1 MAIPPGGNE
10 QVRGA
15 KTADLCRRSLARG
28 YLSRAALL
36 RGRGTR
42 RLARSPSRRLRGRRL
57 PAGLSR
63 WDLRLRARLRG
74 SKKGGGSHLSFFWA
88 LIWVNPVRARSLA
101 STIEPWRQLAC
112 VSARARSL
120 LPSDEDGGL
129 PPAHLPAQTSGR
141 PSRPTAAWPPGCTS
155 GQFPASWGP
164 RMGPVGRITYV
175 RALHW
180 ATRCHER
187 LEEVTDR
194 GSWHQRS
201 NHGSRSP
208 M

>member
-74 SKKGGGSHLSFFWA
+74 SKKEGQPLLLLGPHLGEPRVGR
-88 LIWVNPVRARSLA
+88 LLA

-129 PPAHLPAQTSGR
+129 PPAHLPAQTSER